1 MSQEQ
6 EETKN
11 QLIYSLGQLSLE
23 QIGLMKDVLNA
34 LEDNQK
40 MMDSIKE
47 AKPTES
53 KIRALFCKY
62 CICSSCVKK

>member
-34 LEDNQK
+34 LELNQK
-40 MMDSIKE
+40 MMDSIK